1 MERDE
6 LTQQVANLVA
16 ALQAIAQNGQVSNQP
31 PATPPTEPN
40 NNVSRLLDSLSSRIP
55 KFSYD
60 PEEDITFENWWSRY
74 QDIVTKD
81 GAALSEDHKTRLLLE
96 KLDKKEYALYANN
109 VLPKLPTEISFEESI
124 KTLKLLFKST
134 TSVFRKRQDFL
145 RIEYHGTGLEEYTGK
160 VLRGFTSSE
169 FKKMTQICIMIWIG
183 GLKGESYQDI
193 RLRALQLI
201 ESKPAITLLELE
213 GEVKKLIDIKT
224 DAKSLSAANTKS
236 VDVNAIQKAK
246 KKGENTAK
254 ADKSQKKPP
263 SSPCFRCKGKHWS
276 SDCEWKEAVCN
287 YCKKIGHLEK
297 CCITKKREAK
307 QSPKVKSD
315 MAEAAQS
322 VGIHR
327 IYKAVEINGKA
338 IPTLFDTG
346 ADVTLL
352 SPTHWKELGAP
363 KLKKTSFQIKSA
375 NHQPIDVLGYFQCDF
390 VLNGNVGSGPAYVA
404 DGYLTRNRMDQSGQN
419 PLESPAGSTDS
430 QCSCLFKCR
439 KSGPFPGTI
448 ETGNS
453 TKARPVPYA
462 ALPVVSAEIDRLTNT
477 GVITPIEHAEWA
489 APVVAVSKKNGSI
502 RLCGDF
508 STGLNDSIETNNHPL
523 PTADEI
529 FAKLNGGLYFTQIDL
544 ADAYLQCEVDEQA
557 KQLLVI
563 NTHKGL
569 FCYNRLPFG
578 IEAAPGIFQ
587 QFMDKL
593 INGLDGTSAY
603 LDDLIVTGSTI
614 EEHNSRVHKLMQKI
628 QDFGFRIRMEKC
640 SFLQHEIKYLGFI
653 INKDGRKPDPEKIQ
667 HIKNMPKP
675 ENVSQ
680 LRSFLGLVQFYGTF
694 INDFFNLRPP
704 LDALTKKDADY
715 TWTPECQKSFEQI
728 KEILQSDL
736 LLTHFDP
743 KLPIIVSA
751 DASQYGIGCVIAHR
765 FPDGTEK
772 AIYHVSKALTKTQQN
787 YSQIKK
793 EGLGIV
799 TAVTKFHRFLHGR
812 HFTLRTDH
820 KPLLAIFGGK
830 QGVPVYSAN
839 RLQRWAITLLNYS
852 FDIEYINTKDFGQA
866 DALSRLISEQ
876 GAAKE
881 PEDQIIATIEVDMAD
896 SVTHNLQCRPAR
908 DTEMSTVWSL
918 ARFEKNTDQ
927 WILANRK
934 DEMAGIQEC
943 LMIGERIVIPATL
956 RNKVLKTLHRAHPGI
971 VRMKQLARSY
981 VYWPGL
987 DNDIEKLVKGCDS
1000 CARASKDPIKNTL
1013 FSWPMAKSP
1022 WERVHA
1028 DFAGGPIEGKYYL
1041 LIIDVY
1047 SKWPEIHAMSSITS
1061 TATLKI
1067 MRRIFAQFG
1076 NPAVLVTDN
1085 GSQFTSAQFKE
1096 FCVQHGISH
1105 IRSPP
1110 YHPQSNGQVERFVDS
1125 FKRTLIKLEG
1135 EGSTEVAVQKFL
1147 QAYRSTP
1154 CSASPN
1160 ALTPAENFLG
1170 RKIRTVLDLL
1180 LPSCPDLTP
1189 QRNLKMERAFDLQNG
1204 ARPREYD
1211 IQDKIYVKINSN
1223 QSTATWLPGI
1233 ITGKIGYTIYEVSVN
1248 GGTVKKHTNQLR
1260 SRATPTPYPELVDWL
1275 TLEDNEVDRT
1285 PLTRSPAPAPQV
1297 NPPASLAPA
1306 VPLRRS
1312 ARNPKPTVSFQL
1324 DPSKKSYHQK

>member
-1 MERDE
+1 MDKDE

-16 ALQAIAQNGQVSNQP
+16 ALQAIAQNGQVSNQAP
-31 PATPPTEPN
+31 TTPATDPT
-40 NNVSRLLDSLSSRIP
+40 NNVNRLLDSLSSRIP
-55 KFSYD
+55 KFRYD

-81 GAALSEDHKTRLLLE
+81 GATLSEDYKTRLLLE
-96 KLDKKEYALYANN
+96 KLETKEYALYANR
-109 VLPKLPTEISFEESI
+109 VLPKLPSEISFEESI
-124 KTLKLLFKST
+124 KTLKLLFRST
-134 TSVFRKRQDFL
+134 TSVFRKRQEFL
-145 RIEYHGTGLEEYTGK
+145 KIEYHGNGLEEYTGK

-169 FKKMTQICIMIWIG
+169 FKKMSDEQICIMIWIG
-183 GLKGESYQDI
+183 GLKGETYQDI

-224 DAKSLSAANTKS
+224 DAKSLSTANTKV
-236 VDVNAIQKAK
+236 VDVNAVQKAK

-254 ADKSQKKPP
+254 TDKSQKKPP

-287 YCKKIGHLEK
+287 YCKKVGHLEK

-307 QSPKVKSD
+307 QSPKVKSV
-315 MAEAAQS
+315 MVESAHS
-322 VGIHR
+322 VGINR
-327 IYKAVEINGKA
+327 IYKDVEINGKA
-338 IPTLFDTG
+338 IPMLFDTG

-363 KLKKTSFQIKSA
+363 KLQKASFQIKSA
-375 NHQPIDVLGYFQCDF
+375 NHQPIDILGYFHCNF
-390 VLNGNVGSGPAYVA
+390 VLNGNTGSGPAYVA
-404 DGYLTRNRMDQSGQN
+404 DTDTLLGTEWIKADKILWNHLQDPQTVNAVAYSNAENLDHFREQLK
-419 PLESPAGSTDS
+419 LEIQREYKTVLQTGLGKCTKGKASLQLKPDVKPA
-430 QCSCLFKCR
+430 FR
-439 KSGPFPGTI
+439 
-448 ETGNS
+448 
-453 TKARPVPYA
+453 KARPVPYA

-477 GVITPIEHAEWA
+477 GVITPIEHADWA

-502 RLCGDF
+502 RLCADF
-508 STGLNDSIETNNHPL
+508 STGLNDSIKTNNHPL

-578 IEAAPGIFQ
+578 IKAAPGIFQ

-614 EEHNSRVHKLMQKI
+614 EEHNSRVHALMQKI

-640 SFLQHEIKYLGFI
+640 SFLQHEIKYLGFV

-715 TWTPECQKSFEQI
+715 KWTPECQKSFEQI

-787 YSQIKK
+787 YSQIEK
-793 EGLGIV
+793 EGLGLV

-852 FDIEYINTKDFGQA
+852 FDIEYVNTKDFGQA

-881 PEDQIIATIEVDMAD
+881 PEDQVIATIEVDMTGA
-896 SVTHNLQCRPAR
+896 VTHNLQYLPVSA
-908 DTEMSTVWSL
+908 EMIRAHTAQDVVLQEILKCQKSGHWP
-918 ARFEKNTDQ
+918 RFEKNTDR

-934 DEMAGIQEC
+934 DEMACIQEC
-943 LMIGERIVIPATL
+943 LMIDA
-956 RNKVLKTLHRAHPGI
+956 
-971 VRMKQLARSY
+971 
-981 VYWPGL
+981 
-987 DNDIEKLVKGCDS
+987 
-1000 CARASKDPIKNTL
+1000 
-1013 FSWPMAKSP
+1013 
-1022 WERVHA
+1022 
-1028 DFAGGPIEGKYYL
+1028 
-1041 LIIDVY
+1041 Y

-1096 FCVQHGISH
+1096 FCVENGISH

-1204 ARPREYD
+1204 ARHREYD
-1211 IQDKIYVKINSN
+1211 IQDKVYVKINSN

-1233 ITGKIGYTIYEVSVN
+1233 ITGKIGNTIYEVSVN
-1248 GGTVKKHTNQLR
+1248 GGTVKKHANQLR
-1260 SRATPTPYPELVDWL
+1260 SRATPTPYPELVEWL
-1275 TLEDNEVDRT
+1275 TLEDNEVDMT
-1285 PLTRSPAPAPQV
+1285 PLTLAPAPAPQV
-1297 NPPASLAPA
+1297 IPPASLAPA

-1324 DPSKKSYHQK
+1324 DPSKKSYQQK